1 MKTLILA
8 ALLCALLAQTSAQGF
23 FAPLCEWGW
32 TRIKFRCYIFVP
44 RAMTW
49 AAAQKNCQSMDANL
63 APVRDSQEN
72 GAFQNLIG
80 QSKAAWIGG
89 TDAQQE
95 GKWRWTDG
103 TPFKYTNWRPGQP
116 DNDQGNEDCLHIFT
130 EGRWFWNDL
139 DCQTPLPS
147 VCTKNV

>member
-1 MKTLILA
+1 DKFCDTRWQKEGLHFGLF
-8 ALLCALLAQTSAQGF
+8 LVLAQH
-23 FAPLCEWGW
+23 
-32 TRIKFRCYIFVP
+32 RIKTTR
-44 RAMTW
+44 
-49 AAAQKNCQSMDANL
+49 NCHTLGGNL

-103 TPFKYTNWRPGQP
+103 TAFTYTNWAPGQP
-116 DNDQGNEDCLHIFT
+116 DNWQGNENCLHITT
-130 EGRWFWNDL
+130 EGRRFWNDL

-147 VCTKNV
+147 VCIKKLY

>member
-1 MKTLILA
+1 MALRPQLRRNCHTL
-8 ALLCALLAQTSAQGF
+8 G
-23 FAPLCEWGW
+23 G
-32 TRIKFRCYIFVP
+32 
-44 RAMTW
+44 
-49 AAAQKNCQSMDANL
+49 NL

-103 TPFKYTNWRPGQP
+103 TAFTYTNWAPGQP
-116 DNDQGNEDCLHIFT
+116 DNWQGNENCLHITT
-130 EGRWFWNDL
+130 EGRRFWNDL

-147 VCTKNV
+147 VCIKKLY